1 MLKLHALGAS
11 KMLLASRTVVHG
23 TLFEASKLK
32 QVRGRGH

>member
-1 MLKLHALGAS
+1 MLKLRALEAS
-11 KMLLASRTVVHG
+11 KMLFSSRTVLHG